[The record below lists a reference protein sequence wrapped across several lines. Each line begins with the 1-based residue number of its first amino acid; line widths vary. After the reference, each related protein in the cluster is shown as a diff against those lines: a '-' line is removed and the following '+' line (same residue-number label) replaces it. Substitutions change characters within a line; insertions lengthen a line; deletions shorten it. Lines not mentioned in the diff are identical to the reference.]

1 MITLRTLSS
10 ISRTRSTQW
19 IALLF
24 GLVVLIGACRKPDED
39 LGLELLPS
47 DALGLL
53 EDTAT
58 IHAYTFR
65 DTAVR
70 TSGLTRNLVGSYLD
84 QEFGFVRTGIV
95 TQLRLSTNNV
105 GVGVD
110 VTGLQADSIVL
121 SLAFDGINYAYGN
134 LDAQTFEVHEITT
147 DLSLDSSYHT
157 DDIPEFLPEDLCAS
171 HGCTVTPN
179 PFNYAQ
185 IAGDS
190 LLPQVRIRLSN
201 DLAGRFLQEFGGDA
215 LVDNDSFKE
224 FFKGLYITVNNGQ
237 QLPFRQ
243 GLLYF
248 SLINGAS
255 KVVLYYKDANNE
267 PDVQRT
273 LDLLI
278 NSNAARYTVAEH
290 DYSRTIDPGLNN
302 ALADTSAPAY
312 KTFVQSLGGLR
323 TALRFPYLMNYSGE
337 GRILSKAELVAPVEG
352 TYNGLQPPPNQLFL
366 FRKDSLGADAFL
378 PDQLGG
384 IIAIDGTYNATDRV
398 YRFNITRYIND
409 VLTGVTPN
417 TGVEMV
423 SGSNGVSGNRVILAG
438 PAKEQNGMRLHLTFT
453 TY

>member
-1 MITLRTLSS
+1 VI
-10 ISRTRSTQW
+10 
-19 IALLF
+19 
-24 GLVVLIGACRKPDED
+24 LIGACRKPDED
-39 LGLELLPS
+39 LGLELLPA
-47 DALGLL
+47 DGLGLL

-58 IHAYTFR
+58 MHAYTFR

-95 TQLRLSTNNV
+95 TQLRLSSNNV
-105 GVGVD
+105 GTGVID
-110 VTGLQADSIVL
+110 ANALQADSIVL

-147 DLSLDSSYHT
+147 TLSVDSSYHT
-157 DDIPEFLPEDLCAS
+157 DDIPEFVSEDLCFS
-171 HGCTVTPN
+171 HGSTVTPD
-179 PFNYAQ
+179 PLNYAQ
-185 IAGDS
+185 VGGDS
-190 LLPQVRIRLSN
+190 LLPQVRIRLRN
-201 DLAGRFLQEFGGDA
+201 DLAVRFLQAFGTSS
-215 LVDNDSFKE
+215 LVDNASFQE

-255 KVVLYYKDANNE
+255 KAVLYYKDPNAE

-273 LDLLI
+273 FELLI
-278 NSNAARYTVAEH
+278 NSNAVRYTVAEH
-290 DYSRTIDPGLNN
+290 DYSQAIDPGVNN
-302 ALADTSAPAY
+302 ALADSSAPAF
-312 KTFVQSLGGLR
+312 KTYVQSLGGLR
-323 TALRFPYLMNYSGE
+323 TAIRFPYLMNYAGG
-337 GRILSKAELVAPVEG
+337 GRILSKAELIAPVEG
-352 TYNGLQPPPNQLFL
+352 SYNGFQPPPNQLFL

-384 IIAIDGTYNATDRV
+384 IVAIDGTYNATDRL

-409 VLTGVTPN
+409 ILTGETPN
-417 TGVEMV
+417 TGVEIV

>member
-1 MITLRTLSS
+1 M
-10 ISRTRSTQW
+10 
-19 IALLF
+19 
-24 GLVVLIGACRKPDED
+24 VLIGSCRKPVED

-47 DALGLL
+47 DELGLL
-53 EDTAT
+53 EDTTT

-84 QEFGFVRTGIV
+84 QEFGFVRAGIV
-95 TQLRLSTNNV
+95 TQLRLSSNNV
-105 GVGVD
+105 GAGVD
-110 VTGLQADSIVL
+110 TNGLQADSIVL
-121 SLAFDGINYAYGN
+121 SLAFDGVNYAYGN

-147 DLSLDSSYHT
+147 SLNVDSTYHT
-157 DDIPEFLPEDLCAS
+157 DDVPQFLPEDLCAS
-171 HGCTVTPN
+171 HGCTVTPD

-185 IAGDS
+185 VGGDS

-201 DLAGRFLQEFGGDA
+201 ALAAKFLNAFGTPS
-215 LVDNDSFKE
+215 LVDNTSFQE

-237 QLPFRQ
+237 QFPFQQ

-255 KVVLYYKDANNE
+255 KVVLFYKDANNE

-273 LDLLI
+273 FELLI
-278 NSNAARYTVAEH
+278 NTNAMRYTVAEH
-290 DYSRTIDPGLNN
+290 DYSQAIDPGVNN
-302 ALADTSAPAY
+302 ALADTAAPAL
-312 KTFVQSLGGLR
+312 KTYVQSLGGLR
-323 TALRFPYLMNYSGE
+323 TALRFPHIMNYAGE
-337 GRILSKAELVAPVEG
+337 GRILSKAELIAPVDG
-352 TYNGLQPPPNQLFL
+352 SFNGLQPPPNQLFL
-366 FRKDSLGADAFL
+366 FRKDSLGADSFL

-384 IIAIDGTYNATDRV
+384 VVAIDGIYNATDRV
-398 YRFNITRYIND
+398 YRFIITRYVND
-409 VLTGVTPN
+409 LLTGQLSN
-417 TGVEMV
+417 TGIEMV

>member
-1 MITLRTLSS
+1 MRTLFT

-19 IALLF
+19 ITFLF

-65 DTAVR
+65 DSAVR

-95 TQLRLSTNNV
+95 TQLRLSSNNV

-110 VTGLQADSIVL
+110 VSGLQADSIVL

-147 DLSLDSSYHT
+147 ALSLDSSYHT
-157 DDIPEFLPEDLCAS
+157 DDVPEFLPDDLCYS
-171 HGCTVTPN
+171 HGSIVTPE

-185 IAGDS
+185 VSGDS

-201 DLAGRFLQEFGGDA
+201 DLAVRFLQEFGGDNLA
-215 LVDNDSFKE
+215 TNENFQE
-224 FFKGLYITVNNGQ
+224 FFKGLYITVNNGP
-237 QLPFRQ
+237 QLPFQQ

-255 KVVLYYKDANNE
+255 KVVLYYKDANVE

-273 LDLLI
+273 FELLI
-278 NSNAARYTVAEH
+278 NSSAARYTVAEH
-290 DYSRTIDPGLNN
+290 DYSQAVDPGLNN
-302 ALADTSAPAY
+302 ALADSSAPAY
-312 KTFVQSLGGLR
+312 KTYVQSLGGLR
-323 TALRFPYLMNYSGE
+323 TALRFPYLMNYAGE
-337 GRILSKAELVAPVEG
+337 GRVLSKAELVAPVEG

-384 IIAIDGTYNATDRV
+384 IIAIDGSYNATDRV

-409 VLTGVTPN
+409 ILTGEISN
-417 TGVEMV
+417 TGIEMV
-423 SGSNGVSGNRVILAG
+423 SGSNGVSGNRVILSG